1 MEGRTIQRPA
11 SLGFRER
18 MLGPVQGKQQIVNN
32 CTGNEDRPPPPPP
45 KSHLFLQKTHKR
57 NFHSHMSVSLQ
68 VTGMIPMAHMG
79 NPEGEH

>member
-32 CTGNEDRPPPPPP
+32 CTGNEDRPPPPPKITP
-45 KSHLFLQKTHKR
+45 FPTENPQKKLSLTQECFL
-57 NFHSHMSVSLQ
+57 
-68 VTGMIPMAHMG
+68 TGYWNDPNG
-79 NPEGEH
+79 TYGEP